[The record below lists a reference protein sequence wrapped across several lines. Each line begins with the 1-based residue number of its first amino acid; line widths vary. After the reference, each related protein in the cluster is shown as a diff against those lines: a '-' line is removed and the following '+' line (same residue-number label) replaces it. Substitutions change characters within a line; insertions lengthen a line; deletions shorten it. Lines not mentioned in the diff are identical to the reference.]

1 MDSIS
6 ANRLDA
12 ISQKVRQILVS
23 EAGIFSLSVIDL
35 ASGQKWDHGSMPMRS
50 ASLIKIFIMVEAFG
64 QISAG
69 QLGTVEM
76 LSFTEKERVA
86 GAGVLQDLP
95 AGTARTVMELVELMI
110 TESDNI
116 ATNLL
121 IERLGM
127 DRINARIQ
135 ALECPESVL
144 RRRMMDFDA
153 AAAGLEN
160 LTSVIDVARVLAALH
175 QGCCLDPAS
184 DRQMCD
190 ILERQTDRCKIPLL
204 LPPDTI
210 CRHKTGELPGA
221 EHDAGIILAADSCYV
236 LAIMCDN
243 LPDPAKG
250 CQTIA
255 ELSRAVYDC
264 MNANQ

>member
-23 EAGIFSLSVIDL
+23 EAGVFAFSAIDL
-35 ASGQKWDHGSMPMRS
+35 ASGQKWAHGSMPMRS

-64 QISAG
+64 QINAG
-69 QLGTVEM
+69 ELGAVET
-76 LSFTEKERVA
+76 LSFAEEERIA
-86 GAGVLQDLP
+86 GAGVLQNLP
-95 AGTARTVMELVELMI
+95 AGTARTVMKLVELMI

-127 DRINARIQ
+127 DRINSRID
-135 ALECPESVL
+135 ALGCHDSVL
-144 RRRMMDFDA
+144 RRRMMDFAA

-160 LTSVIDVARVLAALH
+160 LTSVTDVATVLAALH
-175 QGCCLDPAS
+175 RGCCLDPAS
-184 DRQMCD
+184 DRQMCE

-204 LPPDTI
+204 LPPDII

-221 EHDAGIILAADSCYV
+221 EHDAGIVIAPGCAYV
-236 LAIMCDN
+236 VAIMSDN
-243 LPDPAKG
+243 LPDSAKG

-255 ELSRAVYDC
+255 RLSRAVYDC
-264 MNANQ
+264 MSANQ

>member
-76 LSFTEKERVA
+76 LSFTEKERVG
-86 GAGVLQDLP
+86 GAGLLQELP
-95 AGTARTVMELVELMI
+95 AGTTRTVLELVELMI